1 MTLSGNQP
9 LNSALTRIDMQQL
22 LHDYERE
29 GVVTIRQFL
38 TSEEVTAVRSEID
51 RFIRDELASKPKD
64 TATMEADGRT
74 VRNLWRLELYSESLR
89 AIAQRQD
96 IYDIV
101 APLVRGKAVLAAIE
115 TFNKPAR
122 IGSGVPYHQDN
133 AYFCR
138 TPPDMLT
145 VWIAIDPVTH
155 ANGPV
160 YFVKGSHLQ
169 GVLPTKPS
177 GVRGN
182 SIGMAE
188 PSSVP
193 LSEQYCG
200 LLAPGDATIHHCNTI
215 HHSAP
220 NTTEHSR
227 LGLLFV
233 FRGSHVETDAV
244 LKATYSVAAAAT
256 PPA

>member
-1 MTLSGNQP
+1 MNHSDIESPTLNLNQ
-9 LNSALTRIDMQQL
+9 IDRSQL
-22 LHDYERE
+22 LSDYERD
-29 GVVTIRQFL
+29 GVVVIRQFL
-38 TSEEVTAVRSEID
+38 SLQEVAAVRSELE
-51 RFIRDELASKPKD
+51 RFIRDDLSSKPKD
-64 TATMEADGRT
+64 TATMEADGQT
-74 VRNLWRLELYSESLR
+74 VRNLWRLELHSEMLRSLAER
-89 AIAQRQD
+89 KEIHEL
-96 IYDIV
+96 I
-101 APLVRGKAVLAAIE
+101 APLVRGESVLSAIE

-145 VWIAIDPVTH
+145 VWIAIDPVTE

-160 YFVKGSHLQ
+160 YFVKGSHKD

-188 PSSVP
+188 PSNVP

-220 NTTEHSR
+220 NTTEQSR

-233 FRGSHVETDAV
+233 FRGSHVQTDSA

>member
-1 MTLSGNQP
+1 MTSPSEQD
-9 LNSALTRIDMQQL
+9 LNRIVA
-22 LHDYERE
+22 DYQRD
-29 GVVTIRQFL
+29 GVVVLRHFF
-38 TSEEVTAVRSEID
+38 SAEEVAEVRAEVE
-51 RFIRDELASKPKD
+51 RYIRDDLATKPAD
-64 TATMEADGRT
+64 AATREADGVT
-74 VRNLWRLELYSESLR
+74 VRNLWRLEQHNEKLR
-89 AIAQRQD
+89 ALAASPAIRD
-96 IYDIV
+96 LV
-101 APLVRGKAVLAAIE
+101 APLVHGEPVLAGIE

-133 AYFCR
+133 AYFCQ

-145 VWIAIDPVTH
+145 VWIALDAVTA

-160 YFVKGSHLQ
+160 FFVKGSHKL
-169 GVLPTKPS
+169 GALPTKPS

-188 PSSVP
+188 PSAVP
-193 LSEQYCG
+193 LAEQFCG

-220 NTTEHSR
+220 NTTDFPR
-227 LGLLFV
+227 LGFLLV
-233 FRGSHVETDAV
+233 FRGRHTQTDPT
-244 LKATYSVAAAAT
+244 LKATYTIAATAT

>member
-1 MTLSGNQP
+1 MISSEKVP
-9 LNSALTRIDMQQL
+9 SSSALCRVDKSAL
-22 LHDYERE
+22 LRDYERD

-38 TSEEVTAVRSEID
+38 SAEEVAAVRSELD

-74 VRNLWRLELYSESLR
+74 VRNLWRLELYSTMLLSL
-89 AIAQRQD
+89 AQRKD

-101 APLVRGKAVLAAIE
+101 APLVRGEATLGGIE

-145 VWIAIDPVTH
+145 VWIAIDPVTE

-160 YFVKGSHLQ
+160 YFVKGSHKD

-188 PSSVP
+188 PSNVP

-200 LLAPGDATIHHCNTI
+200 ILAPGDATIHHCNTI

-233 FRGSHVETDAV
+233 FRGSHVQTDPV

>member
-1 MTLSGNQP
+1 MNV
-9 LNSALTRIDMQQL
+9 NSSQILK
-22 LHDYERE
+22 DYERD
-29 GVVTIRQFL
+29 GVVLIREFL
-38 TSEEVTAVRSEID
+38 TKAEVAEVRAELD
-51 RFIRDELASKPKD
+51 RYIRDDLASKPAD
-64 TATMEADGRT
+64 AATREADGIT
-74 VRNLWRLELYSESLR
+74 VRNLWRLEQHNPKLLALAEREDIR
-89 AIAQRQD
+89 ALMR
-96 IYDIV
+96 
-101 APLVRGKAVLAAIE
+101 PLLHGEPVLAAVE

-145 VWIAIDPVTH
+145 VWIAIDPVTE

-160 YFVKGSHLQ
+160 FFVKGSQEL

-188 PSSVP
+188 PPSTP
-193 LSEQYCG
+193 LSEQFCA

-220 NTTEHSR
+220 NTTDHSR
-227 LGLLFV
+227 LGFLLV
-233 FRGSHVETDAV
+233 YRGAHTQTDAE
-244 LKATYSVAAAAT
+244 LKATYTVAATAT

>member
-1 MTLSGNQP
+1 MTHTDIVSQKTSLSP
-9 LNSALTRIDMQQL
+9 IDHAEL
-22 LHDYERE
+22 LRDYERD
-29 GVVTIRQFL
+29 GVVVIRQFL
-38 TSEEVTAVRSEID
+38 SADEVAAARVEID
-51 RFIRDELASKPKD
+51 RFIRDDLAFRPVD
-64 TATMEADGRT
+64 AATMEADGRT
-74 VRNLWRLELYSESLR
+74 VRNLWRLEQYSEMLRSL
-89 AIAQRQD
+89 AQRRD
-96 IYDIV
+96 ICDLV
-101 APLVRGKAVLAAIE
+101 ALLVRGEPLLAAVE

-122 IGSGVPYHQDN
+122 VGSGVPYHQDN

-145 VWIAIDPVTH
+145 VWIAIDPVTE

-160 YFVKGSHLQ
+160 YFVKGSHKL

-193 LSEQYCG
+193 LHEQYCG
-200 LLAPGDATIHHCNTI
+200 LLSPGDATIHHCNTI

-233 FRGSHVETDAV
+233 FRGSHVQTDPV
-244 LKATYSVAAAAT
+244 LKATYSIAAAAT